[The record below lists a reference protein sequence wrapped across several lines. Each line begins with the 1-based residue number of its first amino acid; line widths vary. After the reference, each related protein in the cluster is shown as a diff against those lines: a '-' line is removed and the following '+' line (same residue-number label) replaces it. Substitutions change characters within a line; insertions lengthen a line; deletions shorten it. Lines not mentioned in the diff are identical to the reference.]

1 MLYAHVG
8 KCKDP
13 NNTLFVTGCLT
24 FTLRELNDKEITS
37 PEAEI
42 STTIKTL
49 QECLT
54 LCLDRQNCMQIS
66 YYEAGAIG
74 KTCKLYDTYT
84 PGSDFSL
91 RNDSVV
97 IKRLCVT
104 GNLLVHIYYKHDV

>member
-1 MLYAHVG
+1 M
-8 KCKDP
+8 
-13 NNTLFVTGCLT
+13 
-24 FTLRELNDKEITS
+24 EITS

-66 YYEAGAIG
+66 YYEEGAFV
-74 KTCKLYDTYT
+74 KKCKLYDTYT
-84 PGSDFSL
+84 PESSL
-91 RNDSVV
+91 IRRNDSVV

-104 GNLLVHIYYKHDV
+104 GKLLVHIY